1 MIWVVVLLCVL
12 GAPVALSILYMLTI
26 LTYEVTK
33 DFVLY
38 CTNKEK
44 YRKCRE
50 QDIQNAIDR
59 IIFSRVII

>member
-1 MIWVVVLLCVL
+1 MIWIIILLCVL
-12 GAPVALSILYMLTI
+12 GVPVALLILYMLTV
-26 LTYEVTK
+26 LTYEVAK

-38 CTNKEK
+38 CTDKEK

-59 IIFSRVII
+59 IIFSHIMI

>member
-12 GAPVALSILYMLTI
+12 GAPVALLILYMLTI

-50 QDIQNAIDR
+50 LDIQNAIDS
-59 IIFSRVII
+59 IIFSRIII

>member
-12 GAPVALSILYMLTI
+12 GAPVALLILYMLTI

-38 CTNKEK
+38 CTDKEK

-50 QDIQNAIDR
+50 QEIQNAIDR
-59 IIFSRVII
+59 IIFAHIII

>member
-12 GAPVALSILYMLTI
+12 GAPVALLILYMLTI

-38 CTNKEK
+38 CTDKEK
-44 YRKCRE
+44 YRKRRE
-50 QDIQNAIDR
+50 QGIQNAIDG
-59 IIFSRVII
+59 IIFSRIII

>member
-1 MIWVVVLLCVL
+1 MIWIIILLCVL
-12 GAPVALSILYMLTI
+12 GVPVALLILYMLTV

-44 YRKCRE
+44 YRKYRE
-50 QDIQNAIDR
+50 HDIQNAIDR
-59 IIFSRVII
+59 IIFSRIII

>member
-12 GAPVALSILYMLTI
+12 GAPVALLILYMLTI

-50 QDIQNAIDR
+50 QDIQNVIDR
-59 IIFSRVII
+59 IIFSRIII

>member
-12 GAPVALSILYMLTI
+12 GAPVALLILYMLTI

-38 CTNKEK
+38 CTDKEK

-50 QDIQNAIDR
+50 QEIQNAIDR
-59 IIFSRVII
+59 IIFARIII

>member
-12 GAPVALSILYMLTI
+12 GAPVALLILYMLTI

-38 CTNKEK
+38 CTDKEK

-50 QDIQNAIDR
+50 RDIQNAIDW
-59 IIFSRVII
+59 IIFSRIII

>member
-12 GAPVALSILYMLTI
+12 GAPVALLILYMLTI

-44 YRKCRE
+44 YRKRRE

-59 IIFSRVII
+59 IIFSRIII

>member
-12 GAPVALSILYMLTI
+12 GVPIALLILYMLTV
-26 LTYEVTK
+26 LTYEVVK

-38 CTNKEK
+38 CTDKEK

-59 IIFSRVII
+59 IIFSRIMI

>member
-12 GAPVALSILYMLTI
+12 GAPVALLILYMLTL

-59 IIFSRVII
+59 IIFSRIII

>member
-12 GAPVALSILYMLTI
+12 GAPVALLILYMLTI
-26 LTYEVTK
+26 LTYEITK

-38 CTNKEK
+38 CTDKKK

-59 IIFSRVII
+59 IIFTRVII